1 MTIQTTIDFDVC
13 ANRHGGNAESIAAN
27 RRNAATRANQRA
39 SVLAACQRTN
49 GVTCREL
56 AEEWNVG
63 MNQISGR
70 FSELKQTGEIYKI
83 GVRNG
88 CGVFRLDPTRHD
100 NF

>member
-1 MTIQTTIDFDVC
+1 MTTQTTIDFDVC
-13 ANRHGGNAESIAAN
+13 ATRHGGNPESIAAN
-27 RRNAATRANQRA
+27 KRNAATKGDQRA
-39 SVLAACQRTN
+39 AVLCACQRVN

-56 AEEWNVG
+56 AEEWGVG

-70 FSELKQTGEIYKI
+70 FSELKQTGEIWKI

-88 CGVFRLDPTRHD
+88 CGVFRVDRTRPN